1 MNGHFDSSMRW
12 EGGLIAY
19 FNVLWHYNFPTHS
32 FQVNSFPPWKR
43 FRSTMQCQMR
53 DENANQCNSMKKG
66 CHAATSRTVLT
77 RDFPLSSHGEKGSDS
92 PVFGFAFSI
101 HVVCTKISQINY
113 LIPCDSIYP
122 YTCDISYVDL
132 NAYIYIYICFV

>member
-1 MNGHFDSSMRW
+1 
-12 EGGLIAY
+12 
-19 FNVLWHYNFPTHS
+19 
-32 FQVNSFPPWKR
+32 
-43 FRSTMQCQMR
+43 MQCQMR

-132 NAYIYIYICFV
+132 NAYIYVLYEHHYV